1 MITKNLYE
9 PFEIEFLE
17 SNECPCSAHKH
28 TFFELVFI
36 IEGTGTQSI
45 NDHQLPYTP
54 DRMFLL
60 CPQDSHSFQVSS
72 PTRFFFLRFNHSY
85 LSTQHKEWIQKIE
98 FIFHNH
104 NHLPGCILR
113 NVSDKPLMRALV
125 EALLREQVNKHHS
138 HKELTQQ
145 IINTMI
151 TIAARNIPLLHTISP
166 KAEQSETATQ
176 MINYI
181 HFNIHEP
188 DNLKAEKVAE
198 TFHISPTY
206 VSEYFKKQTGESM
219 QQYIIQYK
227 LKLVETRLTYSDMR
241 MNEFAYEFG
250 FTDESHLSKAFKKY
264 KGLNPSEFRS
274 KFKLQTS

>member
-17 SNECPCSAHKH
+17 TNECPWSAHKH

-36 IEGTGTQSI
+36 IEGTGTQCI
-45 NDHQLPYTP
+45 NDHQLPYMP

-60 CPQDSHSFQVSS
+60 CPQDCHSFQVST
-72 PTRFFFLRFNHSY
+72 PTRFFFLRFNQSY
-85 LSTQHKEWIQKIE
+85 LSTQRKEWVQKLE

-125 EALLREQVNKHHS
+125 EALLREQVNKHNN

-151 TIAARNIPLLHTISP
+151 TIAARNIPLLHTISTRQ
-166 KAEQSETATQ
+166 EQSTIAIQ

-181 HFNIHEP
+181 HFHIHEP
-188 DNLKAEKVAE
+188 ENLKAEKVAE
-198 TFHISPTY
+198 NFNLSPTY

-241 MNEFAYEFG
+241 MNEIAYEFG

-264 KGLNPSEFRS
+264 KGLNPSEFRN
-274 KFKLQTS
+274 KLKMQAE